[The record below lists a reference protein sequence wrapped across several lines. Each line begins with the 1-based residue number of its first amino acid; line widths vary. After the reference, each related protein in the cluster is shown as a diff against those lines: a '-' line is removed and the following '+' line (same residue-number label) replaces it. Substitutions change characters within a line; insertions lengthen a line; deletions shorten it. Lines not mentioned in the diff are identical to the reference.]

1 MRRRKYSVSKSL
13 PFGTVGCFLHES
25 VPHTKVIILT
35 WGDLLD
41 KLWAEWNVVSR
52 SNNSNSD
59 IGLNLTGVSRGHST
73 RKLGRTEQ

>member
-1 MRRRKYSVSKSL
+1 M
-13 PFGTVGCFLHES
+13 
-25 VPHTKVIILT
+25 KVIILT

-41 KLWAEWNVVSR
+41 KLWVEWNVVSR
-52 SNNSNSD
+52 KNNPNSD

>member
-1 MRRRKYSVSKSL
+1 M
-13 PFGTVGCFLHES
+13 
-25 VPHTKVIILT
+25 KVIILT

-52 SNNSNSD
+52 SNNSNND